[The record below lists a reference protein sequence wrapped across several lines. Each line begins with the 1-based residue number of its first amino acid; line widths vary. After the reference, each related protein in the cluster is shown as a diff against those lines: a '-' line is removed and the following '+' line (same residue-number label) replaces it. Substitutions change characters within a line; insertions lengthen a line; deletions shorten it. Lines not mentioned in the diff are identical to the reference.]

1 MMTAWTVGREEVDR
15 HTATVSL
22 RLSKNKRNGRTLQHC
37 PVTDLLS
44 KEKGLV
50 RGDIEMSSGVATK
63 IKNTE

>member
-22 RLSKNKRNGRTLQHC
+22 RLSKNKRNGRTLQYC
-37 PVTDLLS
+37 LVTDLLS